1 MTSHADTA
9 DRFAEEAF
17 SAEPKFLRADNPR
30 NRHNVYVRSADG
42 PGRWPTL
49 FSYGSHFPT
58 AHAAV
63 DPTGR
68 EYWLLNGDTYSSST
82 SKHQSDIRNAI
93 NRVERRRQ
101 EQGLTGR
108 PIIIVPFSVI
118 SAASI
123 NKRSIFVLGSEEE
136 RHVSRQLAV
145 ATRDD
150 VPEVHRWTATE
161 LPDGRWTYTIHD
173 HFLGASV
180 FSAEWW
186 SGRLRDPK
194 TGESSWTTE
203 TSRFVSAFD
212 PQETQRSYFLAQLP
226 QWSKAETH
234 EQALEDLKPDLVH
247 KAERDGL
254 TVARQGDVFA
264 VPTELSTA
272 FLKGQPGARYARYGA
287 TVPGVALTL
296 HGEVIVDETSEAL
309 PFSAWA
315 DYQKR
320 PLGPLDVA
328 RLGALLNF
336 LCPANPV
343 TVEAAGPKVP
353 HRAAQIHCSL
363 YATNHYGTEVIQ
375 LADGS
380 TFARGTITHRPEHRP
395 SDHLRRKLGK
405 AWHEIVLNTVPVD
418 ADGRPRAWQVSGNVD

>member
-30 NRHNVYVRSADG
+30 NRHNVYVRTAEG

-101 EQGLTGR
+101 DKGLTGR
-108 PIIIVPFSVI
+108 PIIIVPFSVLQT
-118 SAASI
+118 ANI
-123 NKRSIFVLGSEEE
+123 NKQSIFVLGSEEE
-136 RHVSRQLAV
+136 RHVSRQLTV

-150 VPEVHRWTATE
+150 VPEVHHWTATE
-161 LPDGRWTYTIHD
+161 LPDGRWAYTIHD

-180 FSAEWW
+180 FSAEW
-186 SGRLRDPK
+186 SARTRDPE
-194 TGESSWTTE
+194 TGASSWTTE

-234 EQALEDLKPDLVH
+234 EQALEDLKPDVVH

-272 FLKGQPGARYARYGA
+272 FLKGQPGVRYARYGA
-287 TVPGVALTL
+287 TLPGVALTL
-296 HGEVIVDETSEAL
+296 HGESASDVS
-309 PFSAWA
+309 FRAWA

-320 PLGPLDVA
+320 PLGPADVA

-353 HRAAQIHCSL
+353 DYAQRAACSL
-363 YATNHYGTEVIQ
+363 LGTNHYGTEVIV
-375 LADGS
+375 LEDGS

-418 ADGRPRAWQVSGNVD
+418 ANGQPRAWQVSGRVD